1 MAIPDPDTAC
11 RFLGNVNFY
20 KFRGYLEPFVNQAVS
35 GSQRPFQVDTSFDVV
50 VERYAFDTHLRT
62 LLLGAFNHIEVS
74 IRTQWTY
81 HLSYPQGGGEYS
93 HMDPSLFSQE
103 YDKNLETLKQEYQQ
117 HGKRVHHY
125 DFSSCPIWAIAEV
138 ISFGQLSRW
147 YGDTTRQV
155 RQLVARHY
163 QLDERIFR
171 SLLRHL
177 ATVRNFCAHH
187 ERLWDRDFITKF
199 TIPKRLGT
207 FPDPRLFFNRVDD
220 GKLYNTLVMIAHMTR
235 VITDNTEW
243 TRNLVRLMKQYQ
255 NIPLNRMGFVTNWQ
269 KLDIWQG

>member
-1 MAIPDPDTAC
+1 
-11 RFLGNVNFY
+11 
-20 KFRGYLEPFVNQAVS
+20 
-35 GSQRPFQVDTSFDVV
+35 
-50 VERYAFDTHLRT
+50 
-62 LLLGAFNHIEVS
+62 
-74 IRTQWTY
+74 
-81 HLSYPQGGGEYS
+81 
-93 HMDPSLFSQE
+93 MDSSLFSQE
-103 YDKNLETLKQEYQQ
+103 YDKNLETLKQKYQQ

-163 QLDERIFR
+163 QLAERIFR

-220 GKLYNTLVMIAHMTR
+220 GKLYNTLVMIAHLTSRLRKKGVSVKLPCKLSPELDDIRPKR
-235 VITDNTEW
+235 VLKSRTLLFSW
-243 TRNLVRLMKQYQ
+243 
-255 NIPLNRMGFVTNWQ
+255 
-269 KLDIWQG
+269 